1 MSQNIGYFP
10 SPKAQDLLNRVQKFI
25 LEEISP
31 REREIFE
38 QHAKLPSRYLFF
50 SFKKLVIFISFFTLM
65 KMDGPSFT

>member
-10 SPKAQDLLNRVQKFI
+10 SPKAQDLLNKVQKFI

-38 QHAKLPSRYLFF
+38 QHAKLPSR
-50 SFKKLVIFISFFTLM
+50 
-65 KMDGPSFT
+65 